1 MESFEITAQ
10 DISAALTK
18 MLCKVSQTPDGI
30 PASFLKQVAP
40 RIIVVLSYLF
50 NLSLNSSKLPYQWKQ
65 AVVISIYK
73 KGCRNVPTNYR
84 PLSLTKTCV
93 MSRLFE
99 AIISEKVLIYLLGN
113 TQISPNQHGFVP
125 GKSTHPYRN

>member
-18 MLCKVSQTPDGI
+18 TSCKVSQTPDGI

-50 NLSLNSSKLPYQWKQ
+50 NLSFNSSKLPYQWKQ

-73 KGCRNVPTNYR
+73 GCRNVPTNYC

-99 AIISEKVLIYLLGN
+99 AIISEKLLIYLLGN
-113 TQISPNQHGFVP
+113 TQISPNQHDFVP